1 MMVMMMMIN
10 SNDDNHDVDGYNYD
24 DVNDDENPK

>member
-1 MMVMMMMIN
+1 MMMMIN

-24 DVNDDENPK
+24 DVNDDENPKQP